1 VLKRTKSE
9 YKSFAMSSAAE
20 IRSQLEAQLSQRIP
34 SALTPRAPFDMPT
47 IPTGVRA
54 IDSAI
59 DGIPCGGI
67 TEITGPA
74 SRSVGRKSLLVQ
86 MLVSATREHF
96 CALVDATD
104 SFDPRSAQSAGVNL
118 KRVQWIRCG
127 GRSMKTLEQAFKA
140 ADILLQG
147 SSGFGLSVVD
157 LTGIPEKF
165 VRKIP
170 LMTWFRFS
178 RVIERLP
185 AALVFVTPYPVI
197 GTCASV
203 TLRLSSGQIR
213 WSYPAEDSP
222 THAIVF
228 AGLDFQI
235 GIQTRRTFRKLSQ
248 SAGAFSAQPRWA

>member
-1 VLKRTKSE
+1 
-9 YKSFAMSSAAE
+9 MSCATQ
-20 IRSQLEAQLSQRIP
+20 IRSQLEAQLSKRIP
-34 SALTPRAPFDMPT
+34 SALTLRAPIEMPT
-47 IPTGVRA
+47 ILTGVSA

-59 DGIPCGGI
+59 GGIPCGGI

-86 MLVSATREHF
+86 TLVNATREHF

-104 SFDPRSAQSAGVNL
+104 SFDPRSAQAAGVNL

-140 ADILLQG
+140 ADLLIQG

-185 AALVFVTPYPVI
+185 SALVFITPYPVI

-203 TLRLSSGQIR
+203 TLHLSSGQIR
-213 WSYPAEDSP
+213 WSQTAEDSP

-228 AGLDFQI
+228 TGLDFQI
-235 GIQTRRTFRKLSQ
+235 EIQTRRTFRKLPQ
-248 SAGAFSAQPRWA
+248 SAGTFSAQRRWA